1 MLSSSRIEVVG
12 SRICHV
18 AAGVIGYDGDVI
30 TYFVLV
36 RIAFEWS
43 KRIAHCHVGR
53 PGDAAIG
60 AVGVEQLRVG
70 VIGCVTCIK
79 PHTVDAS
86 IRSDR
91 KRAEP
96 VPLVRIDW
104 IVVNPLWPAKALAAV
119 GAAGEHHVC
128 SATAERLHAGQHVN
142 IVGRRATRPVD
153 RQETLPSEST
163 RINPAAK
170 NQAAAQVH
178 LSALIKR
185 WCDARVLRVAG
196 ANAPERAAKVGRAA
210 DKEVAVGGHV
220 ECSPYRRIRDTEWTL
235 PGEPAVC

>member
-1 MLSSSRIEVVG
+1 MLPLTRIEVVG

-30 TYFVLV
+30 TYLVLV

-43 KRIAHCHVGR
+43 KRIAHCHIGR

-70 VIGCVTCIK
+70 VIGCVPCIK

-86 IRSDR
+86 IRRDR

-96 VPLVRIDW
+96 MPLVRIDW

-119 GAAGEHHVC
+119 GAAGKHHVR

-142 IVGRRATRPVD
+142 VVVSRA
-153 RQETLPSEST
+153 
-163 RINPAAK
+163 
-170 NQAAAQVH
+170 
-178 LSALIKR
+178 
-185 WCDARVLRVAG
+185 AG
-196 ANAPERAAKVGRAA
+196 AVYCQEA
-210 DKEVAVGGHV
+210 
-220 ECSPYRRIRDTEWTL
+220 L
-235 PGEPAVC
+235 PG

>member
-30 TYFVLV
+30 TYLVLV

-43 KRIAHCHVGR
+43 KRIAHCHIGR
-53 PGDAAIG
+53 PADAAIG

-70 VIGCVTCIK
+70 VIGCVACIK
-79 PHTVDAS
+79 PYAVDAS
-86 IRSDR
+86 IRRDR

-119 GAAGEHHVC
+119 GAAGEHHVR
-128 SATAERLHAGQHVN
+128 SATAEGLDAGEHVD
-142 IVGRRATRPVD
+142 IVVRGAAGPVNC
-153 RQETLPSEST
+153 EK
-163 RINPAAK
+163 A
-170 NQAAAQVH
+170 
-178 LSALIKR
+178 
-185 WCDARVLRVAG
+185 
-196 ANAPERAAKVGRAA
+196 
-210 DKEVAVGGHV
+210 
-220 ECSPYRRIRDTEWTL
+220 L
-235 PGEPAVC
+235 PG